1 MEKLGF
7 LAIKNHNAHYKLN
20 FIDFSGN
27 LKYFSKKQKTKT
39 KFYTL
44 DLPQNFPCVGR
55 RVLKGAIVV
64 QNVDYDTSA

>member
-7 LAIKNHNAHYKLN
+7 LAIKNHNAQNKLS
-20 FIDFSGN
+20 IVLSGN